1 MTRHL
6 APLAVL
12 IALPLAGCGSTV
24 SKPHFAIDGQT
35 PDVAKAALAGKR
47 TLHGSEYETTAVK
60 TAGLKDRLVGD
71 YVVFKFTGAFRK
83 GTIQLT
89 ETVVAHEGDV
99 IVVDFA
105 MLENIPSASTKG
117 GVIVK
122 EQTLRAKIDTKVGSR
137 GEVFGVQKVLKG
149 GALEPATVGDWE
161 AMMAKTVLSA
171 EANEETY
178 GTEVV
183 DIKVLNKNISADRT
197 AYKVIINGKPAT
209 MTITASDN
217 FVWGDLAGEIVD
229 DATGNV
235 LYKAELVD
243 SGHTIQPFFATD
255 DDGI

>member
-1 MTRHL
+1 M
-6 APLAVL
+6 L

-24 SKPHFAIDGQT
+24 SQPHFAIDGKT
-35 PDVAKAALAGKR
+35 PAVAEAALAGKR
-47 TLHGSEYETTAVK
+47 ATKEAETTAVK
-60 TAGLKDRLVGD
+60 SSGLKDRLVGD

-89 ETVVAHEGDV
+89 ETVVAHEGSI

-105 MLENIPSASTKG
+105 MLENTPGPK

-122 EQTLRAKIDTKVGSR
+122 EQTLRAKIDTTVGSR
-137 GEVFGVQKVLKG
+137 GEVFGVQKLEKG
-149 GALEPATVGDWE
+149 GATSPATVADWE

-171 EANEETY
+171 DANEETY
-178 GTEVV
+178 GTEEV
-183 DIKVLNKNISADRT
+183 DMKVLGKTVTADRT
-197 AYKVIINGKPAT
+197 AYKVLIGKKTAT
-209 MTITASDN
+209 MTITASDS

-229 DATGNV
+229 DEGNV